1 MNKHSIPTDTQ
12 DALRVALEDAR
23 DADRAKSRFL
33 ATVSHEIR
41 TPLNGL
47 IGMGKLL
54 ADTELTPEQHSY
66 VDAIT
71 SSGEALL
78 LLVND
83 LLEFGRL
90 ESGDTQ
96 ARAEAVDIRTMVA
109 GVVELMANQAQ
120 TKGLDF
126 GYYVAPNV
134 PVQLTLVP
142 GHLRQVLFNVIGN
155 AVKFTEAGGVGITI
169 ETDGDVLTIAVS
181 DSGPG
186 VDEAAARKIFEPFEQ
201 AESGLARSHEGAG
214 LGLSIA
220 KRLVEAG
227 GGSLTLTSEP
237 DVGSCFTITLP
248 MRDAE
253 PLAIDDMG
261 FLEKMPVSLIMQ
273 AGPERD
279 LIERYLRDS
288 DADLHVAETLDFDI
302 IAPNSII
309 MLDKRLPDDIDGF
322 APTTE
327 NHHLVALIEP
337 IQRGSTG
344 ALFKAE
350 GHSYLTRPIRPS
362 TAHRILTAINQNG
375 SVPDRVEPQK
385 PAATRKR
392 ARRTLSVLMAED
404 NAINAILTRRLLEDA
419 GHHVTHVEDGAA
431 ACDAT
436 SVKKF
441 DVILMDLHMPV
452 MDGVDAIEH
461 IRRNEEETGAV
472 PVPIFALTADTT
484 DHTRQIVINAGGTE
498 LMPKPLST
506 DMLGTID
513 RAVESI

>member
-1 MNKHSIPTDTQ
+1 MDKHTPPTDTP

-23 DADRAKSRFL
+23 DADREKSRFL

-54 ADTELTPEQHSY
+54 ADTELTAEQHSY

-96 ARAEAVDIRTMVA
+96 AREEPVNIRTMVA

-126 GYYVAPNV
+126 GYYIAPNV
-134 PVQLTLVP
+134 PMQLTLVP
-142 GHLRQVLFNVIGN
+142 GHLRQVLFNIIGN

-169 ETDGDVLTIAVS
+169 EADSAMMTIAVT

-186 VDEAAARKIFEPFEQ
+186 VDDAAAMKIFKPFEQ

-227 GGSLTLTSEP
+227 GGTLTLTSQP
-237 DVGSCFTITLP
+237 GAGSCFTVSLP
-248 MRDAE
+248 VRDAE
-253 PLAIDDMG
+253 PPAIDDAG
-261 FLEKMPVSLIMQ
+261 FLDAMPVSLIMQ

-279 LIERYLRDS
+279 LIVRYLRDG
-288 DADLHVAETLDFDI
+288 DAAVQVTDTLDFSVI
-302 IAPNSII
+302 EPNSII
-309 MLDKRLPDDIDGF
+309 MLDKRLPDDIEPL
-322 APTTE
+322 AARTE

-344 ALFKAE
+344 ALYKAE
-350 GHSYLTRPIRPS
+350 GHSYLTRPIRPA
-362 TAHRILTAINQNG
+362 TAHRILTAISQSG
-375 SVPDRVEPQK
+375 FVPDRAEPQK

-392 ARRTLSVLMAED
+392 ARRKLTVLMAED
-404 NAINAILTRRLLEDA
+404 NAINAILTRRMLEDA
-419 GHHVTHVEDGAA
+419 GHEVTHVEDGAA

-436 SVKKF
+436 TQKKF

-461 IRRNEEETGAV
+461 IRRNEEEIGGAA
-472 PVPIFALTADTT
+472 VPIFALTADTT
-484 DHTRQIVINAGGTE
+484 DHTRQIVINAGGTD

-506 DMLGTID
+506 DMLATID
-513 RAVESI
+513 RAVQTM

>member
-1 MNKHSIPTDTQ
+1 MNKHTAPTDTP
-12 DALRVALEDAR
+12 DALRVALDNAR

-96 ARAEAVDIRTMVA
+96 ARAESVDIRTMVA
-109 GVVELMANQAQ
+109 GVVELMANQAHA
-120 TKGLDF
+120 KGLDF
-126 GYYVAPNV
+126 GYYIAPDV

-155 AVKFTEAGGVGITI
+155 AVKFTEIGGVSITI
-169 ETDGDVLTIAVS
+169 ETDGRVLTIAVS

-186 VDEAAARKIFEPFEQ
+186 IDEAAAEKIFQPFEQ

-227 GGSLTLTSEP
+227 GGSLSLTSEP
-237 DVGSCFTITLP
+237 GVGSCFTITLP

-253 PLAIDDMG
+253 PLVIDDVG
-261 FLEKMPVSLIMQ
+261 FLEAMPVSLIMQ

-279 LIERYLRDS
+279 MIARYLRDS
-288 DADLHVAETLDFDI
+288 KADMHIADALDFAA

-309 MLDKRLPDDIDGF
+309 IVDKRLPDEID
-322 APTTE
+322 ALAAE
-327 NHHLVALIEP
+327 IDNHHIVALIEP

-362 TAHRILTAINQNG
+362 TAHRILAAISQGG
-375 SVPDRVEPQK
+375 SLPERVEPQK
-385 PAATRKR
+385 PKASRKR
-392 ARRTLSVLMAED
+392 KRRALNVLMAED

-419 GHHVTHVEDGAA
+419 GHTVTHVEDGAA
-431 ACDAT
+431 ACDAAR
-436 SVKKF
+436 VQAF

-461 IRRNEEETGAV
+461 IRRNEEETGGIA
-472 PVPIFALTADTT
+472 VPIFALTADTT
-484 DHTRQIVINAGGTE
+484 DHTRQIVINAGGTD

-506 DMLGTID
+506 DMLATID
-513 RAVESI
+513 RSVQSL